1 MTVDEL
7 IKNVE
12 GNIMWEKYKPNEYSD
27 MIIKDAQDILSI
39 LKEYKYLKSMRD
51 SIVKIINEN
60 NAPDAWKYD
69 MIVDEVMEHE
79 NFGFGEE
86 RNCVTLLLLL
96 PFSASAS

>member
-27 MIIKDAQDILSI
+27 MIIKDSQDILSI
-39 LKEYKYLKSMRD
+39 LKEYKSLKSMRD

-60 NAPDAWKYD
+60 NAPAAWKYD

-79 NFGFGEE
+79 NFGGGED
-86 RNCVTLLLLL
+86 
-96 PFSASAS
+96 